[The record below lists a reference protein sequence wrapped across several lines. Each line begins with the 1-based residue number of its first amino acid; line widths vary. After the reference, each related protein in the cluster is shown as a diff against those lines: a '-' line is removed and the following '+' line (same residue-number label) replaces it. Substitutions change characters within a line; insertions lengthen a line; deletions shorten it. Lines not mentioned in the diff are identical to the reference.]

1 MSSAD
6 KKLVGV
12 IALFG
17 ILMLVFPP
25 LVHRT
30 SRGWKAKTEET
41 TVSLEK
47 ERQKVDSL
55 ERQVAQFRKRLIAE
69 YQVAGA
75 DGSSSGTDG
84 AVADAAVDAGAD
96 GAVAPSAMGVSCQDL
111 IDEIAALKARED
123 QLKRQ
128 KAHYGEVLP
137 LLAEQQK
144 AADVEQRAAEV
155 SLQAAVAER
164 DQLYQEFE
172 TLEKD
177 RVARFA
183 QVVGVQDA
191 KGVEQEA
198 GLQSQLT
205 QTDKELEQAQS
216 IHDQL
221 VADASRYQETLAKEG
236 IDAASYADRPLPL
249 EARVTSISETA
260 AGRLISI
267 SVGSDQGLRRGHALE
282 AYRQENSLASYL
294 GRVEV
299 VETQRDRAVCK
310 VLPNFQRGVIQEGDR
325 VSSQLQ

>member
-25 LVHRT
+25 LVHHT
-30 SRGWKAKTEET
+30 SRVWKTKTEET
-41 TVSLEK
+41 TASLEK

-55 ERQVAQFRKRLIAE
+55 ERQIAQFRKRLIAE

-75 DGSSSGTDG
+75 DGDAVGTD
-84 AVADAAVDAGAD
+84 ANAAEADVVDSDAAQ
-96 GAVAPSAMGVSCQDL
+96 SALSVNCQDL
-111 IDEIAALKARED
+111 VDKIAALKASEEA
-123 QLKRQ
+123 LKRQ
-128 KAHYGEVLP
+128 KERYNEVLP
-137 LLAEQQK
+137 LLSEQQK
-144 AADVEQRAAEV
+144 TADVERSAAEA
-155 SLQAAVAER
+155 SLQVATTER
-164 DQLYQEFE
+164 DQLHQQFSD
-172 TLEKD
+172 LEND

-191 KGVEQEA
+191 KGADQEV
-198 GLQSQLT
+198 GLQGQLT
-205 QTDKELEQAQS
+205 QIEKELKQAQTV
-216 IHDQL
+216 HDQL
-221 VADASRYQETLAKEG
+221 VADVSRYQQALAKEN

-249 EARVTSISETA
+249 DARVTSISETGT
-260 AGRLISI
+260 GRLISI

-282 AYRQENSLASYL
+282 AYRQENSTASYL